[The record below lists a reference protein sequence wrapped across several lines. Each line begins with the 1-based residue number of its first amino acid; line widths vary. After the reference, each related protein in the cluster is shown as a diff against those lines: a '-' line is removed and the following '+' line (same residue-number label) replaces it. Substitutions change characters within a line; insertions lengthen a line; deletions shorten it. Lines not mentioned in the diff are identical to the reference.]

1 MLFLRLLSSIYST
14 PTSPIE
20 ADPNKTRTKTVS
32 RLLKSYLPKPD
43 VYRHAFELEAAL
55 PAFIGQNKHTDVH
68 LQRPILEEIY
78 RLWVDAPDAGMPE
91 GSNKADATFAY
102 AAYLLNAGA
111 VKEATTLVNN
121 LFARAGSWS
130 IRQDL
135 EKKWRIIADGPLTE
149 ERVEEDS
156 DDVMDD
162 AQKTEEEAGD
172 SDIEFVINE

>member
-1 MLFLRLLSSIYST
+1 
-14 PTSPIE
+14 
-20 ADPNKTRTKTVS
+20 
-32 RLLKSYLPKPD
+32 
-43 VYRHAFELEAAL
+43 
-55 PAFIGQNKHTDVH
+55 
-68 LQRPILEEIY
+68 
-78 RLWVDAPDAGMPE
+78 MPE